1 MATHTFFLRYKKQRT
16 GYHARRYV
24 KPRPLLRV
32 NYLTATLTRGPT
44 RLKSRTPS
52 VEIQPEIRNPKR
64 NPEIQQEI

>member
-1 MATHTFFLRYKKQRT
+1 MPCSFEVTT
-16 GYHARRYV
+16 GLFILV
-24 KPRPLLRV
+24 G
-32 NYLTATLTRGPT
+32 TRGPT